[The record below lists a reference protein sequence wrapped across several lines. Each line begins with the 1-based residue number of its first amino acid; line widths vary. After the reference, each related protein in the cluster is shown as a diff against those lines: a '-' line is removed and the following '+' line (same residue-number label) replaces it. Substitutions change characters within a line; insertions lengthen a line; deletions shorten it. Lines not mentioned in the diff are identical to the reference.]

1 MKLFRNMKEEPSES
15 MQQNPSRKGDTQVVV
30 KGKEARGS
38 EKLVSRDTQRN
49 LHKLSQ
55 GNLHLLHLVSRNLIA
70 FGQVPLLFAKSVNT
84 RNRLNC

>member
-38 EKLVSRDTQRN
+38 EKLVSKDY
-49 LHKLSQ
+49 LHKLSP